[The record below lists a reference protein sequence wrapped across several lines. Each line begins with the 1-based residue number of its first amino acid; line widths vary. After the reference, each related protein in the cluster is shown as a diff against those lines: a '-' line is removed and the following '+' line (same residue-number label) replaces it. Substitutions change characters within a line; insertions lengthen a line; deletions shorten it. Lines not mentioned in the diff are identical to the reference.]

1 MRISDWSSDVCSS
14 DLVAP
19 WAALRPVDSGRRIA
33 VHLVDQDRPQHH
45 RYAAGEHARDRR
57 IRPAHRPARPPVD
70 AEESRDFGRE
80 ARNRSEERRVGKECG
95 GTCRSRSSPYNTKK
109 KNKKKK

>member
-80 ARNRSEERRVGKECG
+80 ARNEQIAYQPREPDDADPGADRRTRAGA
-95 GTCRSRSSPYNTKK
+95 T
-109 KNKKKK
+109 